1 MELTNA
7 LRKTVGALDS
17 ARIRRQEGL
26 FKAEGTKCVLETLA
40 YFPVAY
46 LFATDQWLSANGSVI
61 KKICNKVAKVS
72 PKDIERMSAMSSPPD
87 VIAVYHIPHSD
98 FSPNMLHGKLSLALD
113 TIQDP
118 GNLGTILRTADWMGV
133 EHVVCSHSTVDVYNP
148 KVVQSTMGGIA
159 RVKVHY
165 VDLTEVLSAVSGEMP
180 VVGTFLD
187 GESIYE
193 AALPQEAVI
202 VVGNEGRGISED
214 VSKCVNLRVSI
225 PPFPPHRPTVE
236 SLNAAMATGIVLAE
250 FRRRMI

>member
-26 FKAEGTKCVLETLA
+26 FKAEGTKCVLETLPYFSVA
-40 YFPVAY
+40 YF
-46 LFATDQWLSANGSVI
+46 FATDRWLSANGSEI
-61 KKICNKVAKVS
+61 KTICSKVTKVTL
-72 PKDIERMSAMSSPPD
+72 KDIARMSSMSCPPE
-87 VIAVYHIPHSD
+87 VIAVYHIPHCD
-98 FSPNMLHGKLSLALD
+98 FSPDMLHGKLSLALD

-159 RVKVHY
+159 RVRVHY
-165 VDLTEVLSAVSGEMP
+165 ADLSEVLSFASREMP
-180 VVGTFLD
+180 VIGTFLD
-187 GESIYE
+187 GENIYS
-193 AALPQEAVI
+193 AALPHEAVI
-202 VVGNEGRGISED
+202 VVGNEGRGISGD
-214 VSKCVNLRVSI
+214 VSRCVNLRVSI
-225 PPFPPHRPTVE
+225 PPFPPHRLTVE

-250 FRRRMI
+250 FRRRMM